1 MVTKSELKYIQS
13 LSDKKVRLE
22 TGCFIAEGVKLV
34 GEMIAAGYPLK
45 AVYAL
50 DSWESPDTSIE
61 VNRVEAFE
69 LEKMSLLQT
78 PNQVLAVALMP
89 QKTKEIDVAGQLTIV
104 LDGIQDPGNL
114 GTIIRTADWFGIEQI
129 VASEDTADVYNPKV
143 IGATMGS
150 FMRVSVSYKNLAAW
164 LPTIKLPV
172 YGALL
177 EGENVFTTKVPKQG
191 LLVIGSEGK
200 GLSRLVQENCDA
212 ILSIPIAR
220 DTESLNAG
228 IAASVALYEVSKARI
243 KNIK

>member
-34 GEMIAAGYPLK
+34 GEMIATGYPLK

-50 DSWESPDTSIE
+50 DSWESPDPSIE
-61 VNRVEAFE
+61 VTRIEAFE
-69 LEKMSLLQT
+69 LEKMSMLQT
-78 PNQVLAVALMP
+78 PNQVLAVAMMP
-89 QKTKEIDVAGQLTIV
+89 QKKEVLNLDGPLTIV

-114 GTIIRTADWFGIEQI
+114 GTIIRTADWFGITQI
-129 VASEDTADVYNPKV
+129 VASEDTVDVYNPKV

-150 FMRVSVSYKNLAAW
+150 FMRVSVTYKNLAAW

-177 EGENVFTTKVPKQG
+177 EGENVFAVKTPQKG

-200 GLSRLVQENCDA
+200 GIREN
-212 ILSIPIAR
+212 ILDLITHPVTIPKTGGA
-220 DTESLNAG
+220 ESLNAG
-228 IAASVALYEVSKARI
+228 IAAGIIVAQLTR
-243 KNIK
+243 

>member
-50 DSWESPDTSIE
+50 DSWESPDTSLE
-61 VNRVEAFE
+61 VTRIEAFE
-69 LEKMSLLQT
+69 LEKMSMLQT
-78 PNQVLAVALMP
+78 PNQVLAVAMMP
-89 QKTKEIDVAGQLTIV
+89 QKKEVLNLEGLLTIV
-104 LDGIQDPGNL
+104 LDGIQDPGNM
-114 GTIIRTADWFGIEQI
+114 GTIIRTADWFGITQI
-129 VASEDTADVYNPKV
+129 VASEDTVDVYNPKV

-150 FMRVSVSYKNLAAW
+150 FMRVSVTYKNLAEW

-177 EGENVFTTKVPKQG
+177 EGENVFTIKTPNKG

-200 GLSRLVQENCDA
+200 GIRENILELITHPVTIPKIGDA
-212 ILSIPIAR
+212 
-220 DTESLNAG
+220 ESLNAG
-228 IAASVALYEVSKARI
+228 IAAGIIVAQLTR
-243 KNIK
+243 

>member
-50 DSWESPDTSIE
+50 DSWESPDATLE
-61 VNRVEAFE
+61 VTRIEAFE
-69 LEKMSLLQT
+69 LEKMSMLQT
-78 PNQVLAVALMP
+78 PNQVLAVAMMP
-89 QKTKEIDVAGQLTIV
+89 QKKETLNLAGPLTIV
-104 LDGIQDPGNL
+104 LDGIQDPGNM
-114 GTIIRTADWFGIEQI
+114 GTIIRTADWFGITQI
-129 VASEDTADVYNPKV
+129 VASEDTVDVYNPKV

-150 FMRVSVSYKNLAAW
+150 FMRVSVTYKNLADW
-164 LPTIKLPV
+164 MPTIKLPV

-177 EGENVFTTKVPKQG
+177 EGENVFTIKTPQKG

-200 GLSRLVQENCDA
+200 GIREN
-212 ILSIPIAR
+212 ILDLITHPVTIPKTGEA
-220 DTESLNAG
+220 ESLNAG
-228 IAASVALYEVSKARI
+228 IAAGIIVAQLTR
-243 KNIK
+243 

>member
-50 DSWESPDTSIE
+50 DSWDSPDASIE
-61 VNRVEAFE
+61 VTRIEAFE
-69 LEKMSLLQT
+69 LEKMSMLQT
-78 PNQVLAVALMP
+78 PNQVLAVAMMP
-89 QKTKEIDVAGQLTIV
+89 QKEVALDLAGQLTLV
-104 LDGIQDPGNL
+104 LDGIQDPGNM
-114 GTIIRTADWFGIEQI
+114 GTIIRTADWFGIRQI
-129 VASEDTADVYNPKV
+129 VASEDTVDVYNPKV

-150 FMRVSVSYKNLAAW
+150 FMRVSVTYKNLQEW
-164 LPTIKLPV
+164 MPTVKLPV

-177 EGENVFTTKVPKQG
+177 EGENIFTTNAVKEG

-200 GLSRLVQENCDA
+200 GIREN
-212 ILSIPIAR
+212 ILDLITHPVTIPKIGGA
-220 DTESLNAG
+220 ESLNAG
-228 IAASVALYEVSKARI
+228 IAAGVIVAQLTR
-243 KNIK
+243 

>member
-1 MVTKSELKYIQS
+1 MLTKSELKYIQS

-45 AVYAL
+45 ALYAL

-61 VNRVEAFE
+61 VTRVEPFE

-78 PNQVLAVALMP
+78 PNQVLAVAMMP
-89 QKTKEIDVAGQLTIV
+89 QKPKEIDIAGQLTIV

-114 GTIIRTADWFGIEQI
+114 GTIIRTADWFGIKQI
-129 VASEDTADVYNPKV
+129 VSSEDTADVYNPKV

-150 FMRVSVSYKNLAAW
+150 FMRVQVHYTNLAAW
-164 LPTIKLPV
+164 MPTVKIPV

-177 EGENVFTTKVPKQG
+177 QGENVFTTKAPKQG

-200 GLSRLVQENCDA
+200 GIRENIIDF
-212 ILSIPIAR
+212 ITHPVTIPKYGGA
-220 DTESLNAG
+220 ESLNAG
-228 IAASVALYEVSKARI
+228 IAAGIIVAQLTR
-243 KNIK
+243 

>member
-34 GEMIAAGYPLK
+34 GEMIAEGYPLK

-50 DSWESPDTSIE
+50 DSWESPDASIE
-61 VNRVEAFE
+61 VNRVEVFE

-78 PNQVLAVALMP
+78 PNQVLAVALVP

-114 GTIIRTADWFGIEQI
+114 GTIIRTADWFGIQQI
-129 VASEDTADVYNPKV
+129 VASEDTVDVYNPKV

-150 FMRVSVSYKNLAAW
+150 FMRVQVSYKNLAAW

-177 EGENVFTTKVPKQG
+177 EGENIFTTKAPKQG

-200 GLSRLVQENCDA
+200 GIRENITDF
-212 ILSIPIAR
+212 ITHPVTIPKTGGA
-220 DTESLNAG
+220 ESLNAG
-228 IAASVALYEVSKARI
+228 IAAGIIVAQLTR
-243 KNIK
+243 

>member
-50 DSWESPDTSIE
+50 DSWESPDATLE
-61 VNRVEAFE
+61 VTRIEAFE
-69 LEKMSLLQT
+69 LEKMSMLQT
-78 PNQVLAVALMP
+78 PNQVLAVAMMP
-89 QKTKEIDVAGQLTIV
+89 QKKEAIDLAGPLTIV
-104 LDGIQDPGNL
+104 LDGIQDPGNM
-114 GTIIRTADWFGIEQI
+114 GTIIRTADWFGITQI
-129 VASEDTADVYNPKV
+129 VASEDTVDVYNPKV

-150 FMRVSVSYKNLAAW
+150 FMRVSVTYKNLAEW
-164 LPTIKLPV
+164 IPTVKLPV

-177 EGENVFTTKVPKQG
+177 EGENVFTIKAPQKG

-200 GLSRLVQENCDA
+200 GIREN
-212 ILSIPIAR
+212 ILDFITHPVTIPKIGEA
-220 DTESLNAG
+220 ESLNAG
-228 IAASVALYEVSKARI
+228 IAAGIIVAQLTR
-243 KNIK
+243 

>member
-50 DSWESPDTSIE
+50 DSWESPDPSIE
-61 VNRVEAFE
+61 VTRIEAFE
-69 LEKMSLLQT
+69 LEKMSMLQT
-78 PNQVLAVALMP
+78 PNQVLAVAMMP
-89 QKTKEIDVAGQLTIV
+89 QKKETLNLAGPLTIV
-104 LDGIQDPGNL
+104 LDGIQDPGNM
-114 GTIIRTADWFGIEQI
+114 GTIIRTADWFGITQI
-129 VASEDTADVYNPKV
+129 VASEDTVDVYNPKV

-150 FMRVSVSYKNLAAW
+150 FMRVSVTYKNLADW
-164 LPTIKLPV
+164 MPTIKLPV

-177 EGENVFTTKVPKQG
+177 EGENVFTIKTPQKG

-200 GLSRLVQENCDA
+200 GIREN
-212 ILSIPIAR
+212 ILDFITHPVTIPKIGEA
-220 DTESLNAG
+220 ESLNAG
-228 IAASVALYEVSKARI
+228 IAAGIIVAQLTR
-243 KNIK
+243 

>member
-50 DSWESPDTSIE
+50 DSWESPDASIE
-61 VNRVEAFE
+61 VNRIEAFE

-78 PNQVLAVALMP
+78 PNQVLAVAMMP
-89 QKTKEIDVAGQLTIV
+89 QKEQSLDLTGQLTLV
-104 LDGIQDPGNL
+104 LDGIQDPGNM
-114 GTIIRTADWFGIEQI
+114 GTIIRTADWFGIRQI
-129 VASEDTADVYNPKV
+129 VASEDTADVYNQKV

-150 FMRVSVSYKNLAAW
+150 FMRVSVTYKNLADW
-164 LPTIKLPV
+164 MPTVKLPV

-177 EGENVFTTKVPKQG
+177 EGENIFTTKAVKQG

-200 GLSRLVQENCDA
+200 GIRENMMDF
-212 ILSIPIAR
+212 ITHPVTIPKTGGA
-220 DTESLNAG
+220 ESLNAG
-228 IAASVALYEVSKARI
+228 VAAGIIIAQLTR
-243 KNIK
+243 

>member
-50 DSWESPDTSIE
+50 DSWDSPDTSIE
-61 VNRVEAFE
+61 VTRIEAFE
-69 LEKMSLLQT
+69 LEKMSMLQT
-78 PNQVLAVALMP
+78 PNQVLAVAMMP
-89 QKTKEIDVAGQLTIV
+89 QKEVALDLAGQLTLV
-104 LDGIQDPGNL
+104 LDGIQDPGNM
-114 GTIIRTADWFGIEQI
+114 GTIIRTADWFGITQI
-129 VASEDTADVYNPKV
+129 VASEDTVDVYNPKV

-150 FMRVSVSYKNLAAW
+150 FMRVSVTYKNLQEW
-164 LPTIKLPV
+164 MPTVKLPV

-177 EGENVFTTKVPKQG
+177 EGENIFTTNAVKEG

-200 GLSRLVQENCDA
+200 GIREN
-212 ILSIPIAR
+212 ILDLITYPVTIPKIGGA
-220 DTESLNAG
+220 ESLNAG
-228 IAASVALYEVSKARI
+228 IAAGIIVAQLTR
-243 KNIK
+243 

>member
-50 DSWESPDTSIE
+50 DSWESPDATLE
-61 VNRVEAFE
+61 VTRIEAFE
-69 LEKMSLLQT
+69 LEKMSMLQT
-78 PNQVLAVALMP
+78 PNQVLAVAMMP
-89 QKTKEIDVAGQLTIV
+89 QKKETLNLAGPLTIV
-104 LDGIQDPGNL
+104 LDGIQDPGNM
-114 GTIIRTADWFGIEQI
+114 GTIIRTADWFGITQI
-129 VASEDTADVYNPKV
+129 VASEDTVDVYNPKV

-150 FMRVSVSYKNLAAW
+150 FMRVSVTYKNLADW
-164 LPTIKLPV
+164 MPTIKLPV

-177 EGENVFTTKVPKQG
+177 EGENVFTIKTPQKG

-200 GLSRLVQENCDA
+200 GIREN
-212 ILSIPIAR
+212 ILDFITHPVTIPKTGGA
-220 DTESLNAG
+220 ESLNAG
-228 IAASVALYEVSKARI
+228 IAAGIIVAQLTR
-243 KNIK
+243 

>member
-50 DSWESPDTSIE
+50 DSWESPDATLE
-61 VNRVEAFE
+61 VTRIEAFE
-69 LEKMSLLQT
+69 LEKMSMLQT
-78 PNQVLAVALMP
+78 PNQVLAVAMMP
-89 QKTKEIDVAGQLTIV
+89 QKKETLNLAGPLTIV
-104 LDGIQDPGNL
+104 LDGIQDPGNM
-114 GTIIRTADWFGIEQI
+114 GTIIRTADWFGITQI
-129 VASEDTADVYNPKV
+129 VASEDTVDVYNPKV

-150 FMRVSVSYKNLAAW
+150 FMRVSVTYKNLADW
-164 LPTIKLPV
+164 MPTIKLPV

-177 EGENVFTTKVPKQG
+177 EGDNVFTIKTPQKG

-200 GLSRLVQENCDA
+200 GIREN
-212 ILSIPIAR
+212 ILDFITHPVTIPKIGEA
-220 DTESLNAG
+220 ESLNAG
-228 IAASVALYEVSKARI
+228 IAAGIIVAQLTR
-243 KNIK
+243 

>member
-50 DSWESPDTSIE
+50 DSWESPDTSLE
-61 VNRVEAFE
+61 VTRIEAFE
-69 LEKMSLLQT
+69 LEKMSMLQT
-78 PNQVLAVALMP
+78 PNQVLAVAMMP
-89 QKTKEIDVAGQLTIV
+89 QKKEVLNLEGPLTIV
-104 LDGIQDPGNL
+104 LDGIQDPGNM
-114 GTIIRTADWFGIEQI
+114 GTIIRTADWFGITQI
-129 VASEDTADVYNPKV
+129 VASEDTVDVYNPKV

-150 FMRVSVSYKNLAAW
+150 FMRVQVSYKNLAAW

-177 EGENVFTTKVPKQG
+177 EGENVFTIKSPQKG

-200 GLSRLVQENCDA
+200 GIRENIIDFVTHPVTIPKIGDA
-212 ILSIPIAR
+212 
-220 DTESLNAG
+220 ESLNAG
-228 IAASVALYEVSKARI
+228 IAAGIIVAQLTR
-243 KNIK
+243 

>member
-50 DSWESPDTSIE
+50 DTWESPDATLE
-61 VNRVEAFE
+61 VTRIEAFE
-69 LEKMSLLQT
+69 LDKMSMLQT
-78 PNQVLAVALMP
+78 PNQVLAVAMMP
-89 QKTKEIDVAGQLTIV
+89 QKKETLDLAGPLTIV
-104 LDGIQDPGNL
+104 LDGIQDPGNM
-114 GTIIRTADWFGIEQI
+114 GTIIRTADWFGITQI
-129 VASEDTADVYNPKV
+129 VASEDTVDVYNPKV

-150 FMRVSVSYKNLAAW
+150 FMRVSVTYKNLADW
-164 LPTIKLPV
+164 MPTIKLPV

-177 EGENVFTTKVPKQG
+177 EGENVFTIKTPQKG

-200 GLSRLVQENCDA
+200 GIREN
-212 ILSIPIAR
+212 ILDFITHPVTIPKIGEA
-220 DTESLNAG
+220 ESLNAG
-228 IAASVALYEVSKARI
+228 IAAGIIVAQLTR
-243 KNIK
+243 

>member
-50 DSWESPDTSIE
+50 DSWESPDASME

-89 QKTKEIDVAGQLTIV
+89 QQKKEIDIAGPLTIV

-114 GTIIRTADWFGIEQI
+114 GTIIRTADWFGITQI
-129 VASEDTADVYNPKV
+129 VASEDTVDVYNPKV

-150 FMRVSVSYKNLAAW
+150 FMRVSVTYKHLADW
-164 LPTIKLPV
+164 MPTVKLPV

-177 EGENVFTTKVPKQG
+177 AGENIFTTKAPNGG

-200 GLSRLVQENCDA
+200 GIREN
-212 ILSIPIAR
+212 ILDQITHPVTIPKIGGA
-220 DTESLNAG
+220 ESLNAG
-228 IAASVALYEVSKARI
+228 VAAGIIIAQLTR
-243 KNIK
+243 

>member
-50 DSWESPDTSIE
+50 DSWESPDPSFE
-61 VNRVEAFE
+61 VTRIEAFE
-69 LEKMSLLQT
+69 LEKMSMLQT
-78 PNQVLAVALMP
+78 PNQVLAVAMMP
-89 QKTKEIDVAGQLTIV
+89 QKKEELDLSGQLTIV
-104 LDGIQDPGNL
+104 LDGIQDPGNM
-114 GTIIRTADWFGIEQI
+114 GTIIRTADWFGITQI
-129 VASEDTADVYNPKV
+129 VASEDTVDVYNPKV

-150 FMRVSVSYKNLAAW
+150 FMRVSVSYKNLADW
-164 LPTIKLPV
+164 MPSVKLPV

-177 EGENVFTTKVPKQG
+177 EGENIFTTKAPNGG

-200 GLSRLVQENCDA
+200 GIRENILNLITHPVTIPKTGDA
-212 ILSIPIAR
+212 
-220 DTESLNAG
+220 ESLNAG
-228 IAASVALYEVSKARI
+228 VAAGIIVAQLTR
-243 KNIK
+243 

>member
-50 DSWESPDTSIE
+50 DSWESPDASIE
-61 VNRVEAFE
+61 VNRIEAFE

-78 PNQVLAVALMP
+78 PNQVLAVAMMP
-89 QKTKEIDVAGQLTIV
+89 QKEQSLDLTGQLTLV
-104 LDGIQDPGNL
+104 LDGIQDPGNM
-114 GTIIRTADWFGIEQI
+114 GTIIRTADWFGIRQI

-150 FMRVSVSYKNLAAW
+150 FMRVSVTYKNLADW
-164 LPTIKLPV
+164 MPTVKLPV

-177 EGENVFTTKVPKQG
+177 EGENIFTTKAVKQG

-200 GLSRLVQENCDA
+200 GIRENMMDF
-212 ILSIPIAR
+212 ITHPITIPKTGGA
-220 DTESLNAG
+220 ESLNAG
-228 IAASVALYEVSKARI
+228 VAAGIIIAQLTR
-243 KNIK
+243 

>member
-50 DSWESPDTSIE
+50 DSWESPDASIE
-61 VNRVEAFE
+61 VTRIEVFE
-69 LEKMSLLQT
+69 LEKMSMLQT
-78 PNQVLAVALMP
+78 PNQVLAVAMMP
-89 QKTKEIDVAGQLTIV
+89 QQVKALDLGGQLTLV
-104 LDGIQDPGNL
+104 LDGIQDPGNM
-114 GTIIRTADWFGIEQI
+114 GTIIRTADWFGITQI
-129 VASEDTADVYNPKV
+129 VASEDTVDVYNPKV

-150 FMRVSVSYKNLAAW
+150 FMRVSVTYKNLAEW
-164 LPTIKLPV
+164 MPTVKLPV

-177 EGENVFTTKVPKQG
+177 EGENIFTTNAVKEG

-200 GLSRLVQENCDA
+200 GIREN
-212 ILSIPIAR
+212 ILDLITYPVTIPKIGGA
-220 DTESLNAG
+220 ESLNAG
-228 IAASVALYEVSKARI
+228 IAAGIIVAQLTR
-243 KNIK
+243 

>member
-22 TGCFIAEGVKLV
+22 TGCFIAEGVKMV

-50 DSWESPDTSIE
+50 DSWESPDTSLE
-61 VNRVEAFE
+61 VTRIEAFE
-69 LEKMSLLQT
+69 LEKMSMLQT
-78 PNQVLAVALMP
+78 PNQVLAVAMMP
-89 QKTKEIDVAGQLTIV
+89 HKKEVLNLEGPLTIV
-104 LDGIQDPGNL
+104 LDGIQDPGNM
-114 GTIIRTADWFGIEQI
+114 GTIIRTADWFGITQI
-129 VASEDTADVYNPKV
+129 VASEDTVDVYNPKV

-150 FMRVSVSYKNLAAW
+150 FMRVSVTYKNLAEW

-177 EGENVFTTKVPKQG
+177 EGENVFTIKTPQKG

-200 GLSRLVQENCDA
+200 GIRENIFEFITHPVTIPKIGDA
-212 ILSIPIAR
+212 
-220 DTESLNAG
+220 ESLNAG
-228 IAASVALYEVSKARI
+228 IAAGIIVAQLTR
-243 KNIK
+243 

>member
-50 DSWESPDTSIE
+50 DSWESPDASIE
-61 VNRVEAFE
+61 VTRIEVFE
-69 LEKMSLLQT
+69 LEKMSMLQT
-78 PNQVLAVALMP
+78 PNQVLAVAMMP
-89 QKTKEIDVAGQLTIV
+89 QQVKALDLGGQLTLV
-104 LDGIQDPGNL
+104 LDGIQDPGNM
-114 GTIIRTADWFGIEQI
+114 GTIIRTADWFGITQI
-129 VASEDTADVYNPKV
+129 VASEDTVDVYNPKV

-150 FMRVSVSYKNLAAW
+150 FMRVSVTYKNLQEW
-164 LPTIKLPV
+164 MPTVKLPV

-177 EGENVFTTKVPKQG
+177 EGENIFTTNAVKEG

-200 GLSRLVQENCDA
+200 GIREN
-212 ILSIPIAR
+212 ILDLITHPVTIPKIGVA
-220 DTESLNAG
+220 ESLNAG
-228 IAASVALYEVSKARI
+228 IAAGIIVAQLTR
-243 KNIK
+243 

>member
-50 DSWESPDTSIE
+50 DSWESPDASIE
-61 VNRVEAFE
+61 VTRIEVFE
-69 LEKMSLLQT
+69 LEKMSMLQT
-78 PNQVLAVALMP
+78 PNQVLAVAMMP
-89 QKTKEIDVAGQLTIV
+89 QQVKALDLGGQLTLV
-104 LDGIQDPGNL
+104 LDGIQDPGNM
-114 GTIIRTADWFGIEQI
+114 GTIIRTADWFGITQI
-129 VASEDTADVYNPKV
+129 VASEDTVDVYNPKV

-150 FMRVSVSYKNLAAW
+150 FMRVSVTYKNLQEW
-164 LPTIKLPV
+164 MPTVKLRV

-177 EGENVFTTKVPKQG
+177 EGENIFTTNAVKEG

-200 GLSRLVQENCDA
+200 GIREN
-212 ILSIPIAR
+212 ILDLITYPVTIPKIGGA
-220 DTESLNAG
+220 ESLNAG
-228 IAASVALYEVSKARI
+228 IAAGIIVAQLTR
-243 KNIK
+243 

>member
-22 TGCFIAEGVKLV
+22 SGCFIAEGVKLV

-50 DSWESPDTSIE
+50 DSWVSPDATLE
-61 VNRVEAFE
+61 VTRIEAFE

-78 PNQVLAVALMP
+78 PNQVLAVAMMSQNTNPIEL
-89 QKTKEIDVAGQLTIV
+89 AGQLTIV

-114 GTIIRTADWFGIEQI
+114 GTIIRTADWFGIPQI
-129 VASEDTADVYNPKV
+129 VASEDTVDVYNPKV
-143 IGATMGS
+143 IGASMGS
-150 FMRVSVSYKNLAAW
+150 FMRVQVSYKNLAAW

-177 EGENVFTTKVPKQG
+177 EGENIFTTKAPNGGV
-191 LLVIGSEGK
+191 LVIGSEGK
-200 GLSRLVQENCDA
+200 GIRENVIDFVTHPVT
-212 ILSIPIAR
+212 IPKTGGA
-220 DTESLNAG
+220 ESLNAG
-228 IAASVALYEVSKARI
+228 IAAGIIIAQLTR
-243 KNIK
+243 

>member
-13 LSDKKVRLE
+13 LSDKKVRIE

-34 GEMIAAGYPLK
+34 GEMIATGYPLK

-50 DSWESPDTSIE
+50 DSWASPDASIE
-61 VNRVEAFE
+61 VNRIEPFE

-89 QKTKEIDVAGQLTIV
+89 QKPKEIDIAGQLTVV

-114 GTIIRTADWFGIEQI
+114 GTIIRTADWFGIKQI
-129 VASEDTADVYNPKV
+129 VASEDTVDVYNPKV

-150 FMRVSVSYKNLAAW
+150 FMRVSVHYKNLAAW
-164 LPTIKLPV
+164 MLSVKLPV

-177 EGENVFTTKVPKQG
+177 EGENVFTIKAPKQG

-200 GLSRLVQENCDA
+200 GIRENIIDL
-212 ILSIPIAR
+212 ITHPVTIPKTGGA
-220 DTESLNAG
+220 ESLNAG
-228 IAASVALYEVSKARI
+228 IAAGIIIAQLTR
-243 KNIK
+243 

>member
-50 DSWESPDTSIE
+50 DSWESPDATLE
-61 VNRVEAFE
+61 VTRIEAFE
-69 LEKMSLLQT
+69 LEKMSMLQT
-78 PNQVLAVALMP
+78 PNQVLAVAMMP
-89 QKTKEIDVAGQLTIV
+89 QKKETLNLAGPLTIV

-114 GTIIRTADWFGIEQI
+114 GTIIRTADWFGITQI
-129 VASEDTADVYNPKV
+129 VASEDTVDVYNPKV

-150 FMRVSVSYKNLAAW
+150 FMRVSVTYKNLADW
-164 LPTIKLPV
+164 MPTIKLPV

-177 EGENVFTTKVPKQG
+177 EGENVFTIKTPQKG

-200 GLSRLVQENCDA
+200 GIREN
-212 ILSIPIAR
+212 ILDFITHPVTIPKIGEA
-220 DTESLNAG
+220 ESLNAG
-228 IAASVALYEVSKARI
+228 IAAGIIVAQLTR
-243 KNIK
+243 

>member
-50 DSWESPDTSIE
+50 DSWESPDTSLE
-61 VNRVEAFE
+61 VTRIEAFE
-69 LEKMSLLQT
+69 LEKMSMLQT
-78 PNQVLAVALMP
+78 PNQVLAVAMMP
-89 QKTKEIDVAGQLTIV
+89 HKKEVLNLEGPLTIV
-104 LDGIQDPGNL
+104 LDGIQDPGNM
-114 GTIIRTADWFGIEQI
+114 GTIIRTADWFGITQI
-129 VASEDTADVYNPKV
+129 VASEDTVDVYNPKV

-150 FMRVSVSYKNLAAW
+150 FMRVSVTYKNLAEW
-164 LPTIKLPV
+164 IPTVKLPV

-177 EGENVFTTKVPKQG
+177 EGENVFTIKTPQKG

-200 GLSRLVQENCDA
+200 GIRENILEFITHPVTIPKIGDA
-212 ILSIPIAR
+212 
-220 DTESLNAG
+220 ESLNAG
-228 IAASVALYEVSKARI
+228 IAAGIIVAQLTR
-243 KNIK
+243 